1 MKISTKGRYALR
13 IMLDLAACDRKT
25 CTPLR
30 EIAQRQEISEK
41 YLEAIIKDLV
51 KARLVTGTR
60 GKSGG
65 YALAK
70 DPKACTV
77 GSILKCTEGS
87 LSPVACLDSDENL
100 CPRAGRCATLPMWRE
115 LDELIDRYLESVTL
129 SDLMEQSK
137 IENEIP

>member
-13 IMLDLAACDRKT
+13 IMLDLAACDQKT

-41 YLEAIIKDLV
+41 YLEAIVKDLV
-51 KARLVTGTR
+51 KARLVVGPR

-70 DPKACTV
+70 APADCTV

-87 LSPVACLDSDENL
+87 LAPVACLDSDENR

-115 LDELIDRYLESVTL
+115 LDEIIDRYLEGVTL
-129 SDLMEQSK
+129 RDLMEQAK
-137 IENEIP
+137 DGGEV

>member
-137 IENEIP
+137 IEHEIP